1 MAPED
6 LFRRISSLMEHTGI
20 AYMLTG
26 SFASSVYGMNRS
38 SADID
43 FVIAAD
49 EAAIRRI
56 LNQLPE
62 KDFYSELNQALEA
75 CQRNSMFNVIDH
87 VTGLKIDFIFLKSR
101 NFSQEEF
108 RRRKQAIVWGA
119 PLYIATPEDIVSP
132 SLSGQNSVNHRG
144 KSKMQ
149 QGSSKFVRT
158 NSTFLTSKSGSPNSD
173 SLLSG
178 FAPARQ
184 PTSNKNPTT
193 RYTYRFIHPFRRDP
207 MASSAVSYAR
217 EHQQKFL
224 GELKDLLR
232 IPSVSTAPEHKEDVR
247 RAAMFVADEMR
258 RIGLENVDVIPTKNH
273 PLVYGDWLHA
283 RGKPT
288 VLCYAHYDVQPPDP
302 LNEWLTPPFEP
313 TERNQ
318 NIYARGAVDDKG
330 QLWMEIKAV
339 EALMRGNNGKLPINV
354 KFIIEGEEEV
364 GGESIAAYV
373 RAQKAK
379 LKADFALVCDTEL
392 FAPNL
397 PTLCVGLRGLVYTE
411 IEAVGAKTDLHSGM
425 YGGAAPN
432 PFFAL
437 IEIISKLKDS
447 KGKILIPGFYKGM
460 KAPSKDELKTWKRLP
475 FNEEHYRKTEVGS
488 KVLTGEPGYS
498 VLYRTWARP
507 TLEVHGMPGGFTAP
521 GAKTVIP
528 ARAFAKVSMRLVP
541 NQDPDDVLK
550 KYTKFVR
557 KLTPK
562 GIETNIKV
570 FSKGP
575 ACVVGTNNRFIKAAT
590 EALRDV
596 FKKDTVFIR
605 SGGSIPIVTD
615 FQDVLKIPSV
625 MMGFGLPDDN
635 LHAPNEKFHIPNFY
649 RGIESI
655 IRFFE
660 KLEG

>member
-1 MAPED
+1 MVP
-6 LFRRISSLMEHTGI
+6 RPQTCRPRIDSLP
-20 AYMLTG
+20 
-26 SFASSVYGMNRS
+26 R
-38 SADID
+38 D
-43 FVIAAD
+43 
-49 EAAIRRI
+49 I
-56 LNQLPE
+56 LN
-62 KDFYSELNQALEA
+62 S
-75 CQRNSMFNVIDH
+75 
-87 VTGLKIDFIFLKSR
+87 FIC
-101 NFSQEEF
+101 
-108 RRRKQAIVWGA
+108 
-119 PLYIATPEDIVSP
+119 PMEDS
-132 SLSGQNSVNHRG
+132 
-144 KSKMQ
+144 
-149 QGSSKFVRT
+149 
-158 NSTFLTSKSGSPNSD
+158 
-173 SLLSG
+173 
-178 FAPARQ
+178 
-184 PTSNKNPTT
+184 
-193 RYTYRFIHPFRRDP
+193 
-207 MASSAVSYAR
+207 MASSAVNYAR
-217 EHQQKFL
+217 ENQQKFL

-247 RAAMFVADEMR
+247 RAAMFVADDMR
-258 RIGLENVDVIPTKNH
+258 RIGLENVEVIPTKGH

-283 RGKPT
+283 AGKPT

-339 EALMRGNNGKLPINV
+339 EALFRANNGKLPINV

-373 RAQKAK
+373 REQKAK

-411 IEAVGAKTDLHSGM
+411 IEAQGPKTDLHSGM

-447 KGKILIPGFYKGM
+447 KGKILIPGFYSGV
-460 KAPSKDELKTWKRLP
+460 KAPSKDELKAWKRLP
-475 FNEEHYRKTEVGS
+475 FKEEHYRKTEVGS
-488 KVLTGEPGYS
+488 KVLTGEAGYS

-507 TLEVHGMPGGFTAP
+507 TLEVHGMPGGFIGA

-528 ARAFAKVSMRLVP
+528 AKATAKVSMRLVP
-541 NQDPDDVLK
+541 NQDPDDILK
-550 KYTKFVR
+550 RYTAFVK

-562 GIETNIKV
+562 GIETKIKV
-570 FSKGP
+570 LSKGP
-575 ACVVGTNNRFIKAAT
+575 ASVVDTDNPYIKAAT
-590 EALRDV
+590 EALHET

-655 IRFFE
+655 ITFFE
-660 KLEG
+660 NLGAS